1 MKFPTHIYS
10 KNDIANI
17 IIYIHKV
24 YIFFYIYYIHKV
36 NYIFIYTIYIFIYII
51 YVIYV
56 TYLYDF
62 DNIFIFFS
70 LTINYLKNNDLFKE
84 FLLIEIIR

>member
-17 IIYIHKV
+17 II
-24 YIFFYIYYIHKV
+24 YIHKV

>member
-24 YIFFYIYYIHKV
+24 

-51 YVIYV
+51 CVIYV